1 VKSIEVRIDD
11 TPLVDDP
18 TGGGGEKIDDPDP
31 NDENIEDD
39 PDPTE
44 DDPDPTEDDPD
55 PTEDDPDPT
64 EDDPD
69 PTEDDPYPTEDDPE
83 PDESDI
89 PLYMVNTN
97 SLVDSPIDK
106 LITFGTLTIFLREL
120 VSFHK
125 SIYCH
130 TEMA

>member
-1 VKSIEVRIDD
+1 LKSIEVRIDD

-39 PDPTE
+39 PE
-44 DDPDPTEDDPD
+44 PDL
-55 PTEDDPDPT
+55 DDPDPT